1 MAPAEAA
8 EAWIA
13 VSVACSLAPRQVQV
27 VPLHLPAGSTAVQ
40 ALKAS
45 GLAEDIGAEQLDQL
59 SLALW
64 GRACE
69 PGTVLRDQ
77 DRLEL
82 LRPLVA
88 DPKESRRQRYQRDGI
103 KKAKRPPRASRR
115 A

>member
-1 MAPAEAA
+1 MAPAE
-8 EAWIA
+8 EATPID
-13 VSVACSLAPRQVQV
+13 VSVACSLAPRQVDV
-27 VPLHLPAGSTAVQ
+27 VSLRLPVGSTALQ

-45 GLAEDIGAEQLDQL
+45 GLAERLGAEQLDQL

-88 DPKESRRQRYQRDGI
+88 DPKESRRQRYRRDGL
-103 KKAKRPPRASRR
+103 KKTRRPPRASRR
-115 A
+115 D

>member
-1 MAPAEAA
+1 MAPVDHAA
-8 EAWIA
+8 GWIA
-13 VSVACSLAPRQVQV
+13 VSVAWSLAPRQVQTV
-27 VPLHLPAGSTAVQ
+27 QLRLPVGSTALQ
-40 ALKAS
+40 ALKGS
-45 GLAEDIGAEQLDQL
+45 GLAEQIGADTLDQL

-69 PGTVLRDQ
+69 PDAVLHDQ

-103 KKAKRPPRASRR
+103 KKTRRPPRAARQP
-115 A
+115 

>member
-1 MAPAEAA
+1 MAPAEVGDS
-8 EAWIA
+8 IT
-13 VSVACSLAPRQVQV
+13 VFVACSLLPRQVDM
-27 VPLHLPAGSTAVQ
+27 VPLRLPLGSTALQ

-45 GLAEDIGAEQLDQL
+45 GLPERIGADQLDQL
-59 SLALW
+59 TLSLW

-69 PGTVLRDQ
+69 PGTVLCDQ

-88 DPKESRRQRYQRDGI
+88 DPKESRRQRFRRDGL
-103 KKAKRPPRASRR
+103 KKTRRPPRSSSR